1 MQTQTNDV
9 IAEWIK
15 THGNVSV
22 ADVLKRFKLFYTA
35 DMSLWAEPKAVRVQT
50 SQHSPIDYKTCRL
63 RGGKARPRGGSFLA
77 MLPRDG
83 FCKG

>member
-1 MQTQTNDV
+1 MQTQTNDL

-35 DMSLWAEPKAVRVQT
+35 DMSLWAEPKAVRVQAPVA
-50 SQHSPIDYKTCRL
+50 QHSPNDYKNSWL
-63 RGGKARPRGGSFLA
+63 R
-77 MLPRDG
+77 
-83 FCKG
+83 